1 MKKKNLIM
9 SSLLIV
15 LIIFI
20 SGWGLLDYLNISGS
34 LYEKTINVG
43 DKLLLHTNFDDT
55 YEVVWESTDENV
67 AVVDQSGLVEG
78 VGVGVANIVATSNGS
93 STSVEIKVVD
103 DEIVPIIS
111 IFGKQ
116 TVLVNETTTLNAT
129 STKLNAKFVW
139 YSSDQTIATVD
150 QQGVVKGLLPGV
162 VTIKVS
168 LSDDPSIYKEMV
180 LLVRTGTGIQ
190 DIINNYINENIYI
203 TGGNFDLETLNN
215 KVVNMVKSVEESVIG
230 VSCYSNANGTT
241 LAGTGTGGIYKKEI
255 TDNGFKYTVFTNH
268 HVIEDGKAIK
278 VYLGELDEY
287 VNAEVIKSD
296 ADMDIAILTFEHSKE
311 YEPLKLGTMGSVNNG
326 DFVVAIGNPGGY
338 TYYGSVTFGMVSCNN
353 RIMKDS
359 DVVYVQNDTPINPGN
374 SGGPLFNLKGEVVG
388 INTLKLVSNDIE
400 GMGFAIAMEE
410 FLEYLN

>member
-1 MKKKNLIM
+1 MKKKTLFLC
-9 SSLLIV
+9 SLLIV

-20 SGWGLLDYLNISGS
+20 SGCGLLDSLNISGS

-43 DKLLLHTNFDDT
+43 DKILLHTNFDDT

-67 AVVDQSGLVEG
+67 AIVDQSGLVEG
-78 VGVGVANIVATSNGS
+78 VGVGVTNIVATSNGS
-93 STSVEIKVVD
+93 STSVEIKVID
-103 DEIVPIIS
+103 DEIIPIIS
-111 IFGKQ
+111 ITGKQ
-116 TVLVNETTTLNAT
+116 TVLVNETTTLSAT
-129 STKLNAKFVW
+129 STKIDAKFIW

-168 LSDDPSIYKEMV
+168 LSDNPTIYKELV

-255 TDNGFKYTVFTNH
+255 TANGFKYTVFTNH

-296 ADMDIAILTFEHSKE
+296 ANMDIAILTFEHTKE
-311 YEPLKLGTMGSVNNG
+311 YEPLKLGTIGTVNNG

-353 RIMKDS
+353 RLMKDS
-359 DVVYVQNDTPINPGN
+359 DVVYVQHDTPINPGN
-374 SGGPLFNLKGEVVG
+374 SGGPLFNLNGEVIG
-388 INTLKLVSNDIE
+388 INTLKLAASDIE
-400 GMGFAIAMEE
+400 GMGFAIAMES
-410 FLEYLN
+410 FLSFLQ

>member
-20 SGWGLLDYLNISGS
+20 SGCGLLDSLTISGS

-43 DKLLLHTNFDDT
+43 DKILLHTNFDDT

-67 AVVDQSGLVEG
+67 AIVDQSGLVEG
-78 VGVGVANIVATSNGS
+78 VGVGVTNIVATSNGS
-93 STSVEIKVVD
+93 STSVEIKVID
-103 DEIVPIIS
+103 DEIIPIIS
-111 IFGKQ
+111 ITGKQ
-116 TVLVNETTTLNAT
+116 TVLVNETTTLSAT
-129 STKLNAKFVW
+129 STKIDAKFIW

-168 LSDDPSIYKEMV
+168 LSDNPTICKELV

-190 DIINNYINENIYI
+190 DIINNYINENIYV

-255 TDNGFKYTVFTNH
+255 TANGFKYTVFTNH

-296 ADMDIAILTFEHSKE
+296 ANMDIAILTFEHTKE
-311 YEPLKLGTMGSVNNG
+311 YEPLKLGTIGTVNNG

-353 RIMKDS
+353 RLMKDS
-359 DVVYVQNDTPINPGN
+359 DVVYVQHDTPINPGN
-374 SGGPLFNLKGEVVG
+374 SGGPLFNLNGEVIG
-388 INTLKLVSNDIE
+388 INTLKLAASDIE
-400 GMGFAIAMEE
+400 GMGFAIAMES
-410 FLEYLN
+410 FLSFLQ